1 MDALT
6 PNLTANG
13 AAADP
18 AVDDWPVG
26 LLIVDQDDGIV
37 SLNPQLSAWL
47 QQPANTFAGQ
57 PLAALLPPASLL
69 LWHTHL
75 RPMLHLAGQINEAQL
90 LLQSRDGQP
99 LPMVA
104 SIRLQTLP
112 QGSGHRLLW
121 VLQPQYSRDR
131 IESDLR
137 RVLKISQQLPGM
149 AFELEVSLPGT
160 IALPFVSEGVR
171 DLLGV
176 VPEALQ
182 QRPDRWFE
190 LLEPADAARL
200 RTLLTDR
207 QQDGRTALVRL
218 RLRPSGTRPGRWI
231 EFSAQCRAGGPALGT
246 LCWYGFVQDIND
258 RVEQQEMLALALEAG
273 RIGTWRLR
281 PDSGEVEVSEESARL
296 IGYHAD
302 ELPHNLK
309 ALLQHSVHPEDR
321 RRVQEALRD
330 HLADPTRPY
339 RFAFRRRHRDGR
351 WIWHL
356 THGSVTEWAP
366 DGRPERM
373 FGVHVDISELKDREQ
388 LLEKLATTDMLTG
401 LPNRTLFGRQLEK
414 ALAARQ
420 QDPTR
425 GFAVLFLDID
435 RFKQINDTFG
445 HPAGDAMLKILA
457 RRIKHALR
465 GDHGFVGRFAGDEF
479 VVLLDGIDDQALA
492 RTTAARLARSLAEPM
507 EIGGLPFSVDL
518 SIGIAGSAL
527 PYDDVH
533 TLLRDAETAM
543 YEAKRQGRGR
553 CVEFDPAMHARVIAL
568 TRTEAELRNA
578 LRRGQLTLAFQP
590 VVSLQANSR
599 CVGAEAL
606 ARWHHPVRGTIPP
619 TEFIPL
625 AESCGLIGELGAWVL
640 ASACERFTGWQR
652 QFGRRAPEFIAVNLS
667 IAQLYATDF
676 VDRVVEVLRQ
686 QAMPPQALQIE
697 VTESMAAQDPLIQ
710 QRLADL
716 QTAGIRLSLDDFGTG
731 YSSLSNLHELAV
743 NVVKIDRSFVIRCE
757 HSEYHKALIEATVR
771 FARTLG
777 LSTVAEGVETAAQAE
792 LITALGVEKAQGYL
806 YSKPLSAG
814 DFERWLTATSV

>member
-1 MDALT
+1 MNYLPPSLSAG
-6 PNLTANG
+6 G
-13 AAADP
+13 AGTDP

-26 LLIVDQDDGIV
+26 LLIVDQDESIV

-47 QQPANTFAGQ
+47 QQPAGPFAGQ

-90 LLQSRDGQP
+90 LLQTRDGQM

-104 SIRLQTLP
+104 SIRLQPLP
-112 QGSGHRLLW
+112 QGSGHRTLW

-131 IESDLR
+131 IASDLR
-137 RVLKISQQLPGM
+137 RVLRISQQLPGM
-149 AFELEVSLPGT
+149 AFEFEVSLPDT
-160 IALPFVSEGVR
+160 IALPFVSEGAR
-171 DLLGV
+171 ELLGV
-176 VPEALQ
+176 APEALQ
-182 QRPDRWFE
+182 QRPERWFE
-190 LLEPADAARL
+190 LLEPSEAARL

-207 QQDGRTALVRL
+207 QQDGHTALVRL
-218 RLRPSGTRPGRWI
+218 KLRPSGARTGRWI
-231 EFSAQCRAGGPALGT
+231 EISAQCRAGGPALAT
-246 LCWYGFVQDIND
+246 LCWYGFAQDIND

-302 ELPHNLK
+302 ELPRNLK
-309 ALLQHSVHPEDR
+309 TLLHWIHPDDR
-321 RRVQEALRD
+321 RRVHEALRA

-339 RFAFRRRHRDGR
+339 RFEFRRRHRDGR

-373 FGVHVDISELKDREQ
+373 FGVHVDISELKDRERR
-388 LLEKLATTDMLTG
+388 LEKLATTDALTG
-401 LPNRTLFGRQLEK
+401 LPNRTLFGRRLEQ
-414 ALAARQ
+414 ALAAKQ
-420 QDPTR
+420 QDPTY

-465 GDHGFVGRFAGDEF
+465 GNRGFVGRFAGDEF
-479 VVLLDGIDDQALA
+479 VVLLDGIDDLAQA

-568 TRTEAELRNA
+568 TRTEAELRDA
-578 LRRGQLTLAFQP
+578 LKRGQLTLAFQP
-590 VVSLQANSR
+590 VVSLKADGR

-606 ARWHHPVRGTIPP
+606 ARWPHPVRGMIPP

-640 ASACERFTGWQR
+640 ATACERFTGWQR
-652 QFGRRAPEFIAVNLS
+652 RFGRQAPEFIAVNLS

-676 VDRVVEVLRQ
+676 VERVVEVLRQ

-771 FARTLG
+771 FAGTLG
-777 LSTVAEGVETAAQAE
+777 LSTVAEGVETAAQAA
-792 LITALGVEKAQGYL
+792 LITSLGVEKAQGYL
-806 YSKPLSAG
+806 YSKPLPAA
-814 DFERWLTATSV
+814 DFERWLAAGSA